1 MDLLDE
7 LFVHDSR
14 AKELGMVQ
22 PQEEGAL
29 DHIIKGNPFDQ
40 EAHDI
45 FRNREEPE
53 HHPVGE
59 PLRIIDSF
67 GRLDGL
73 EGHVGGVSEPEKIG
87 HQLHPSQGVN
97 GGEDDPND
105 ADEEVGLWLSSF
117 LLEVA
122 EFVCGF
128 LVLTKMRESELLI
141 DYEVRFLLLSV
152 P

>member
-7 LFVHDSR
+7 LFVHESR

-73 EGHVGGVSEPEKIG
+73 EGHVGGVCEPEEVS
-87 HQLHPSQGVN
+87 HQLHPAQGVN
-97 GGEDDPND
+97 GGKYDPDDAN
-105 ADEEVGLWLSSF
+105 EEVGLRLAGF
-117 LLEVA
+117 LFEVA

-128 LVLTKMRESELLI
+128 SMLMRKKI
-141 DYEVRFLLLSV
+141 GVRITH
-152 P
+152 